1 MRYALSMHI
10 PKQKKAFFMP
20 MFSHEGERSL
30 DAIATRFYG
39 REYVG
44 QQTGDMLPNDSHVVY
59 KMNRENVKQ
68 LMYNLEEEREYNGID
83 SLAKWLS
90 APATEDRREKLDIL
104 RAAPEPDYILADLI
118 TKGELPYGTY
128 VLSVWW

>member
-1 MRYALSMHI
+1 MHI
-10 PKQKKAFFMP
+10 PKQKKVYFMP
-20 MFSHEGERSL
+20 MFAHEGEHSL
-30 DAIATRFYG
+30 DAFASRFYG
-39 REYVG
+39 REYQG

-59 KMNRENVKQ
+59 EMSKENVEQ

-90 APATEDRREKLDIL
+90 APATEDRGEKLDIL

>member
-1 MRYALSMHI
+1 MHT

-20 MFSHEGERSL
+20 MFAHDGEHSL
-30 DAIATRFYG
+30 DAITTRFYG

-59 KMNRENVKQ
+59 KMNRENVEQ

-83 SLAKWLS
+83 SLTKWQS
-90 APATEDRREKLDIL
+90 APDTQDRREKLDIL

-128 VLSVWW
+128 VLRVWW